1 MMADTDVSRIERT
14 RYDAVV
20 LGAGGFI
27 GGHLVARLAR
37 EGKTILAVDKKPQPQ
52 WYQWYDEAY
61 DGVDQGRIHNVRL
74 DVSKWPEAS
83 FALENLRE
91 RGEVYDLAADM
102 GGIGFIEGNKLDC
115 MLSVL
120 TGTHAMLAATKSGA
134 GRFFFSSSACVYSAV
149 HQDRPDVTALHENHA
164 YPALPEDGYGWE
176 KLFTERMARHFR
188 EDRGL
193 ETRVARYHNIYGPY
207 GTWRGGR
214 EKAPAAACRKV
225 AVAALTGD
233 RRVDIWGDGEQTRSF
248 TYVDDCVEGTLM
260 ITRSAHHDPINLG
273 SSELVTINRLFEL
286 VAEVAGISINLNHI
300 PGPQGVRGRNSDNT
314 LIRDIF
320 DWEPSTALI
329 DGIAETYRWV
339 YDQVKKT
346 L

>member
-1 MMADTDVSRIERT
+1 VAIQALRRDHF
-14 RYDAVV
+14 DAVV

-27 GGHLVARLAR
+27 GGHLTAALAR
-37 EGKTILAVDKKPQPQ
+37 EGKTVLAVDKKPMAG
-52 WYQWYDEAY
+52 WYQWAPESDA
-61 DGVDQGRIHNVRL
+61 VHSVRL
-74 DVSKWPEAS
+74 NVANLPDAH
-83 FALENLRE
+83 FALEHAA
-91 RGEVYDLAADM
+91 GAEVYDLAADM
-102 GGIGFIEGNKLDC
+102 GGIGFIESNKLDC

-120 TGTHAMLAATKSGA
+120 AGTHTLMAAAEHDA

-176 KLFTERMARHFR
+176 KLFTERMCRHFR

-193 ETRVARYHNIYGPY
+193 ATRVARYHNIYGPY
-207 GTWRGGR
+207 GTWQGGR

-233 RRVDIWGDGEQTRSF
+233 RRIDVWGDGEQTRSF
-248 TYVDDCVEGTLM
+248 TYVDDCVEGTLK
-260 ITRSAHHDPINLG
+260 IARSDHAEPLNLG
-273 SSELVTINRLFEL
+273 SSELVTINRLYEL
-286 VAEVAGISINLNHI
+286 VADVAGVTIQLNHI

-314 LIRDIF
+314 LIRDILG
-320 DWEPSTALI
+320 WEPSTSLA

-339 YDQVKKT
+339 YDQVKAT
-346 L
+346 LY